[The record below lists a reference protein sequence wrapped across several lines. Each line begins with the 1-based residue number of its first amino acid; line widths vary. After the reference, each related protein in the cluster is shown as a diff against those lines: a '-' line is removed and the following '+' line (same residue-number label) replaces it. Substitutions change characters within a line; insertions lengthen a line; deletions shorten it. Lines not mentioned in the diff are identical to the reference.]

1 MLATR
6 GWRARIDDPE
16 QAHPLRWWTLA
27 TLCLTLVVISIDNN
41 ILNVAIPT
49 LSHPTAEGGLGASA
63 SQLQWIIDGYVIVFA
78 GLLLTTGSLGDRY
91 GRYRFLAAGL
101 VVFGVGSTLAAFAP
115 SATFLALSR
124 CVMGVGASFIM
135 PATLS
140 ILSNVFTD
148 VRERRRAIGIWAA
161 VSASGST
168 MGPVTGGVL
177 IAHFWWGSIFL
188 VNLPVVIVA
197 LVAGRRLIPDSRDPA
212 ARPLDPVGAFL
223 SIAALVTLLWGVIEA
238 PSLGWGSARILA
250 AFALGTLLIIGFIRW
265 ELRIEHPM
273 LDLHFFEDP
282 RFSVAS
288 LAIALTFFSMYGSV
302 FMLTQYLQAVRGLS
316 PAQAG
321 ATLIPQSLIFMASA
335 LLVPKV
341 VERVGGK
348 VVVAS
353 GLLVLSTSMTSYTL
367 LQASTP
373 IPEVMAFTA
382 ALGVGMAL
390 VMAAATDSIMG
401 SVPKERAGVGSA
413 MNDTTRQVGAAVG
426 IAVLGSILATRYA
439 TVLTGALPGPL
450 RSRLGDSIG
459 ETTSVARTH
468 LQGATAERVVAAAH
482 HAYLSGMRVAMLGA
496 GAVVLLAVLPV
507 VLWLPARGR
516 DELHH
521 FVVAEDNPA
530 VMVAD

>member
-1 MLATR
+1 MIAAH
-6 GWRARIDDPE
+6 WRERIDDPE

-115 SATFLALSR
+115 SANFLALSR

-148 VRERRRAIGIWAA
+148 VKERRRAIGIWAS

-168 MGPVTGGVL
+168 LGPVTGGVL

-188 VNLPVVIVA
+188 VNLPVVVIA

-212 ARPLDPVGAFL
+212 ARPLDPVGALL
-223 SIAALVTLLWGVIEA
+223 SIAALVVLLWGVIEA
-238 PSLGWGSARILA
+238 PGTGWGSPRILV
-250 AFALGTLLIIGFIRW
+250 AFAVGAALVFVFIRW
-265 ELRIEHPM
+265 ELATEHPM

-282 RFSVAS
+282 RFSIAS
-288 LAIALTFFSMYGSV
+288 LAIALTFLSMYGSV
-302 FMLTQYLQAVRGLS
+302 FMLTQYLQAVRGLT
-316 PAQAG
+316 PTQAG
-321 ATLIPQSLIFMASA
+321 ATLIPQSMIFMAAA
-335 LLVPKV
+335 LVVPNI
-341 VERVGGK
+341 VERIGGK
-348 VVVAS
+348 VVVAA
-353 GLLVLSTSMTSYTL
+353 GLLVLSGSMSCYTL
-367 LQASTP
+367 LRAGTA
-373 IPEVMAFTA
+373 IPEVMVITA
-382 ALGVGMAL
+382 VMGMGMAL

-413 MNDTTRQVGAAVG
+413 MNDTTRQMGGAVG
-426 IAVLGSILATRYA
+426 IAVLGSILATRYSS
-439 TVLTGALPGPL
+439 VLTSSLPAGL
-450 RSRLGDSIG
+450 RSRLGDSVG
-459 ETTSVARTH
+459 EATSVAHARLH
-468 LQGATAERVVAAAH
+468 GATAARVIEAAH

-496 GAVVLLAVLPV
+496 ASVVLLAVVPV

-521 FVVAEDNPA
+521 FVVSEDGPA
-530 VMVAD
+530 TVIAD